1 MRYLIILLLASIPA
15 FGNLAVSEAYYRN
28 TNNSLHIFL
37 ANKGGE
43 PVTAKTPIV
52 NGFDT
57 AVLSRDELRP
67 RDTLW
72 YRCRPNP
79 IPPGGIADLT
89 IVLPKPPDKPVT
101 VEVRTSSGQT
111 ITKRVDCKPEPMR
124 FQAIRF
130 SRDLRTVYVYA
141 RTNSTLRRIR
151 LDGKDVGGAPSF
163 GGIAFKRI
171 KLQQP
176 LVQGSYHVL
185 EADSDDGH
193 STAYQIRAIPAEFL
207 IGVYGIPS
215 PENAEDWAAHGIN
228 HYLSFTSLPAETL
241 DLLGR
246 HGISAGAKYIREP
259 LVDRN
264 AGKVSFFNEET
275 AKSALA
281 DLRPNLLYHE
291 LVDEPDAA
299 DHFAGKWLGS
309 SSMELI
315 ARAQF
320 LETADPG
327 RYTFIQIDN
336 TFRPRNYS
344 VYGEAAD
351 VLATHRYGLGSY
363 LGGEAGSTTVQ
374 RPAFLP
380 DLLDSFKVFRLANE
394 PKPIFAVTQ
403 FFNLGPGRSGRPPTI
418 GEMRL
423 QCYAMIASGARG
435 VIHYIHSGS
444 GGGGEGARSKPLWDA
459 MTGLHAELKR
469 VGEVVESGTSAPDDW
484 VKSSSPNVQA
494 KAVISTD
501 GIAVVLL
508 NLSHRSSL
516 ESFTAKPVQA
526 VEITLRIPPWIKPSL
541 EVVPADGKSPAAA
554 RMANG
559 EIRFMA
565 DEVTDARC
573 FLVIPKSR

>member
-1 MRYLIILLLASIPA
+1 MRYIIVLLLVSVPA
-15 FGNLAVSEAYYRN
+15 FGNLAVPEAYYRD
-28 TNNSLHIFL
+28 TNNSLHLFL
-37 ANKGGE
+37 VNEGDQ
-43 PVTAKTPIV
+43 PVTVSPPVV

-57 AVLSRDELRP
+57 AFLTRDELRP
-67 RDTLW
+67 RDILW

-79 IPPGGIADLT
+79 VLPGEIADLT

-101 VEVRTSSGQT
+101 VEIHASTGQ
-111 ITKRVDCKPEPMR
+111 IVTKTVPCVPEPFR

-130 SRDLRTVYVYA
+130 SRDLRTIYVYV
-141 RTNSTLRRIR
+141 RTNSSLRRIR
-151 LDGKDVGGAPSF
+151 LDGEDVGGAPSF
-163 GGIAFKRI
+163 GGIAFKAV
-171 KLQQP
+171 KLHQP
-176 LVQGSYHVL
+176 LAKGSYHVL
-185 EADSDDGH
+185 EAG

-228 HYLSFTSLPAETL
+228 HYLSFTSLPPETL
-241 DLLGR
+241 DLLGK
-246 HGISAGAKYIREP
+246 HDISAGAKYIREP

-264 AGKVSFFNEET
+264 VGKVSFFNEEA
-275 AKSALA
+275 AKKSLA

-299 DHFAGKWLGS
+299 DYFAGKWLGS
-309 SSMELI
+309 SAMELI

-336 TFRPRNYS
+336 TFRPGNYS

-380 DLLDSFKVFRLANE
+380 DLLDSFKTFRLANE
-394 PKPIFAVTQ
+394 PKPFFGVTH
-403 FFNLGPGRSGRPPTI
+403 FFNLGPARSGRPPSV

-459 MTGLHAELKR
+459 MADLHAEIER
-469 VGEVVESGTSAPDDW
+469 VGEVVKSGTPAPDDW

-501 GIAVVLL
+501 GIAVILL

-516 ESFTAKPVQA
+516 ESFTEKPVRDA
-526 VEITLRIPPWIKPSL
+526 EITLRIPPWIKPSL

-554 RMANG
+554 RIANG
-559 EIRFMA
+559 EIRFKA

-573 FLVIPKSR
+573 FLILPKSR